1 MASKKDYNYFDAFV
15 TMVDYSCQSAKML
28 HDTLT
33 SFDKAD
39 LEQRIIDIH
48 VIEHAADLCKHDMMN
63 RLVKEFI
70 TPIEREDIME
80 LAQQID
86 DVTDNIEDV
95 LLCIYMYNIQKINP
109 SALDFSNV
117 ILSCCDALKKTMEQ
131 FHDFRKSK
139 TVNATIIEINRLEET
154 GDALYTKTMRNL
166 YLNCKDPIEILAW
179 TQTIEQLEKCCD
191 ACEDVADIVES
202 VIMKNT

>member
-33 SFDKAD
+33 GFSTAD
-39 LEQRIIDIH
+39 LSQRITDIH
-48 VIEHAADLCKHDMMN
+48 VIEHAADICKHDMMN

-86 DVTDNIEDV
+86 NVTDNIEDV
-95 LLCIYMYNIQKINP
+95 MLCIYMYNIQKINP
-109 SALDFSNV
+109 SALEFSNV

-154 GDALYTKTMRNL
+154 GDALYTKTMRDL

-202 VIMKNT
+202 VIMKNS